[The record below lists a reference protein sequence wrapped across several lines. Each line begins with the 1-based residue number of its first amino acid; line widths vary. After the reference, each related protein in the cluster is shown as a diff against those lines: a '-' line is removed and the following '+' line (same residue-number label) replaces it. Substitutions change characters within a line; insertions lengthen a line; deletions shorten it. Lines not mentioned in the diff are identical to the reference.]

1 MQLVDSARAFIVAHP
16 YIVLAYFV
24 TFVTSLAVRTLH
36 AAKFEA
42 FEKEHPV
49 VGGALHVAFGFLSN
63 ADQVRRGAVLIL
75 GALGVKLPDP
85 KADDPDEP
93 PTAGAVNTSRLL
105 LAGATAMLALSL
117 TTGCGSMRFAPPVSA
132 GGVPGAA
139 IEVSTPE
146 RCSQLDDRHTTYGI
160 VAAGAGAGAG
170 VTGLAAGLSANGRLG
185 LGIAALAVGIVSA
198 ATAKGA
204 QDTAA
209 TFVREGCGSMA
220 AQPAKAS
227 R

>member
-1 MQLVDSARAFIVAHP
+1 MSTKQLYSLFAVL
-16 YIVLAYFV
+16 VLAVCAIPQAQPYVV
-24 TFVTSLAVRTLH
+24 T
-36 AAKFEA
+36 
-42 FEKEHPV
+42 
-49 VGGALHVAFGFLSN
+49 VAT
-63 ADQVRRGAVLIL
+63 
-75 GALGVKLPDP
+75 ALGGLTMLFTALAALPGKVGEFFAKVGHDVDGVRALLP
-85 KADDPDEP
+85 KPPPDSDEP

-105 LAGATAMLALSL
+105 LAGAAAMLAMSL

-160 VAAGAGAGAG
+160 VAAGSGAGAG
-170 VTGLAAGLSANGRLG
+170 VAGLAAGLSANGRLG
-185 LGIAALAVGIVSA
+185 LGVVALAVGIVSA

-220 AQPAKAS
+220 ALPKAGK
-227 R
+227 